1 MRQVPGAVA
10 SGSDT
15 PHALYRED
23 TTRSLPL
30 PVLTSLL
37 FRAATR
43 ITCQQSRSDCHAI
56 CSQFGRY
63 NRSSFKARLER
74 TFAGFFDDGLEDQIA
89 GLHDRATQNYPLD
102 AQKVDHAGD
111 RDAYR
116 GAGALDH
123 HDRKI
128 VAFVRFASHVAGGE
142 VF

>member
-1 MRQVPGAVA
+1 MRKVPGAVA
-10 SGSDT
+10 SGSNPRD
-15 PHALYRED
+15 LIGRSLE
-23 TTRSLPL
+23 TRSLPL

-102 AQKVDHAGD
+102 A
-111 RDAYR
+111 
-116 GAGALDH
+116 
-123 HDRKI
+123 
-128 VAFVRFASHVAGGE
+128 
-142 VF
+142 